1 MRKSIIAFVFG
12 ACLLPDA
19 AFTLGL
25 GEIEVNSAL
34 NQKLDADI
42 ALLSATPED
51 AEQLIVKLAP
61 AAEFSRAGI
70 DRPYL
75 LNSLRFSTEQKNGQ
89 LFIKVTTPKPVREP
103 FLNFLLEL
111 DWPKGHL
118 LREYTILLDPPVYM
132 GAEDTGSTVRPAAMQ
147 APAQPASRPA
157 ESQGGYRPAAAP
169 APVRQQTQV
178 PPQRP
183 VAQQPPRAASPRP
196 AIPAGSQRVQAGDT
210 AWSLAS
216 EMRPDQSIS
225 VEQMMIAML
234 RSNPEVFINNNV
246 NGLKRGYI
254 LRAPDYDTIAAIDP
268 NQAVALVREQNALWR
283 EYQQALAS
291 GAPASTLDAPAASA
305 TATADSTTTGDAR
318 LNIVS
323 AGTGEGA
330 GGGKDPT
337 QMSME
342 ELRRELALASEQLET
357 ERVEKEELNARVAAL
372 QAQVEKMKS
381 LLTIEDQSMAEMQA
395 AAETGVATNEAA
407 PDTATAE
414 PAAEAEQPVVGEEAP
429 GEESMPLEAEADAQP
444 ADEMADAATAEGEQ
458 ALFVDEQQVDEQQGE
473 AAQPDMPV
481 EQAAPVAQP
490 TDVMDTMPAD
500 FVTPPKKDPIAQIMS
515 NPLLMGGIGG
525 GVLLI
530 LLLILFLVKRRK
542 SAAEE
547 EAPAAAP
554 QPVEDELEKVADMV
568 EDEAVSDV
576 VSDEAVEES
585 MAEAAAEEEDFDAE
599 STMVL
604 STEDTVVTQAEE
616 AVEQPEEDRDDVIAE
631 ADVYLA
637 YGIYQQAEELLE
649 NAINEHP
656 DRDAY
661 RVKLAETHYASKN
674 ADAFVEVARALK
686 EKSGTDSKSWAKV
699 VAMGKDLC
707 PDNDLFTASDM
718 VDGVDLD
725 ELAPKVPEMDFDL
738 EGEAG
743 GAEETP
749 DLDFSLD
756 DEPLDLP
763 EAGSEDA
770 AILELDE
777 TASESSAVEDELE
790 FDLSEAEAV
799 APEPESAEEEEFS
812 LDIDASEL
820 DIEVKDETG
829 DRETEDEIDFTAEFT
844 EDASTDEKQDD
855 EELEVDISSELEE
868 TIITEATEAE
878 QAADEL
884 DMMLDEVETDS
895 KGDDELD
902 LDLGLDDAAEQAD
915 AELATEQTAEAEEEL
930 LDLDDDALGD
940 LDDVDEVATKL
951 DLARAY
957 LDMGDSEGTRSILD
971 EVMAEGNDEQKKEA
985 QELLDQLG

>member
-89 LFIKVTTPKPVREP
+89 LFIKVTTPKPIREP

-132 GAEDTGSTVRPAAMQ
+132 GAEAAGSSVRPAAMQ

-157 ESQGGYRPAAAP
+157 EPQGGYRPAAAS
-169 APVRQQTQV
+169 APVSRQTQAA
-178 PPQRP
+178 PTQRP
-183 VAQQPPRAASPRP
+183 VAQPPRAASPRP

-254 LRAPDYDTIAAIDP
+254 LRAPDYDTIAAIDRD
-268 NQAVALVREQNALWR
+268 QAVALVREQNALWR

-291 GAPASTLDAPAASA
+291 GAPASALESSAAGASV
-305 TATADSTTTGDAR
+305 TADSTTTGDAR

-323 AGTGEGA
+323 AGTGKGA

-395 AAETGVATNEAA
+395 AAETGAATNEAA
-407 PDTATAE
+407 PDSAAAE
-414 PAAEAEQPVVGEEAP
+414 PAAAEAEQPVTGEEAP
-429 GEESMPLEAEADAQP
+429 GEEPMPLEAETDGQP

-458 ALFVDEQQVDEQQGE
+458 ALFVDEQQQGEQQGE
-473 AAQPDMPV
+473 AAQQDMPA
-481 EQAAPVAQP
+481 EQTAPAMQP

-542 SAAEE
+542 SAAE

-707 PDNDLFTASDM
+707 PDNELFTASDM

-763 EAGSEDA
+763 ETGSEDT

-777 TASESSAVEDELE
+777 TTSETSTAEEELE
-790 FDLSEAEAV
+790 FDLSEAEAI
-799 APEPESAEEEEFS
+799 APEQESAEEEEFS

-820 DIEVKDETG
+820 DIEVKDEAG
-829 DRETEDEIDFTAEFT
+829 DKEAEDEIDFTAEFA
-844 EDASTDEKQDD
+844 EEAGADEKPDE

-884 DMMLDEVETDS
+884 DMMLDEAETDS

-902 LDLGLDDAAEQAD
+902 LDLGLDAE
-915 AELATEQTAEAEEEL
+915 ETTEPAEAETTEAEDEM

>member
-75 LNSLRFSTEQKNGQ
+75 LNSLRFSTEQKNGE
-89 LFIKVTTPKPVREP
+89 LFIKVTSPKPIREP

-132 GAEDTGSTVRPAAMQ
+132 GAEDTGSSVRPAAMQ

-157 ESQGGYRPAAAP
+157 EPQGGYRPAAAP
-169 APVRQQTQV
+169 APASMQS
-178 PPQRP
+178 
-183 VAQQPPRAASPRP
+183 QPAPAPSLPRPRAAASSRSSL
-196 AIPAGSQRVQAGDT
+196 PAGSRRIQAGDT
-210 AWSLAS
+210 AWSLANA
-216 EMRPDQSIS
+216 MRPDQSIS

-254 LRAPDYDTIAAIDP
+254 LRTPDYDAIAAIDRD
-268 NQAVALVREQNALWR
+268 QAAALVREQNALWR
-283 EYQQALAS
+283 EYQQALAG
-291 GAPASTLDAPAASA
+291 GAPASALDAAAAGASV
-305 TATADSTTTGDAR
+305 TADSTTTGEAR

-381 LLTIEDQSMAEMQA
+381 LLTIEDQTMAEMQA
-395 AAETGVATNEAA
+395 AADAGATDEAMPETAHAGEVMAE
-407 PDTATAE
+407 AE
-414 PAAEAEQPVVGEEAP
+414 PAAE
-429 GEESMPLEAEADAQP
+429 
-444 ADEMADAATAEGEQ
+444 
-458 ALFVDEQQVDEQQGE
+458 E
-473 AAQPDMPV
+473 AAD
-481 EQAAPVAQP
+481 EQAAPQDMATDDAGADVAAESEQP
-490 TDVMDTMPAD
+490 VFMDEQQEDMASQQAAGEQIAPAAQSTDVTDVMDTMPSD
-500 FVTPPKKDPIAQIMS
+500 FVTPPKKDPIAEIMA

-525 GVLLI
+525 GLLLI
-530 LLLILFLVKRRK
+530 LLLIIFLVKRRK
-542 SAAEE
+542 SVTEE
-547 EAPAAAP
+547 ETPSAAP
-554 QPVEDELEKVADMV
+554 MPVEDELEKVADMV

-616 AVEQPEEDRDDVIAE
+616 TVEQPEEERDDVIAE

-637 YGIYQQAEELLE
+637 YGIYQQAEELLQ

-686 EKSGTDSKSWAKV
+686 EKSGTDGKSWAKV

-707 PDNDLFTASDM
+707 PDNELFTASDM

-725 ELAPKVPEMDFDL
+725 DLAPKVPEMDFDL

-743 GAEETP
+743 DGDETP

-756 DEPLDLP
+756 EEPLDLP
-763 EAGSEDA
+763 ETGAEDTTVLEAG
-770 AILELDE
+770 E
-777 TASESSAVEDELE
+777 TAAQIDELE
-790 FDLSEAEAV
+790 FDLSDAEAV
-799 APEPESAEEEEFS
+799 APESEAAEEEEFS

-820 DIEVKDETG
+820 DIEVRDEAG
-829 DRETEDEIDFTAEFT
+829 DKAEDEIDFTAEFAEETGVDT
-844 EDASTDEKQDD
+844 EQAE
-855 EELEVDISSELEE
+855 EELEVDISGELEE

-884 DMMLDEVETDS
+884 DMMLEEAGVDTDTQS
-895 KGDDELD
+895 DDELD
-902 LDLGLDDAAEQAD
+902 LDLGLDAAAETTESVEAKTAAAD
-915 AELATEQTAEAEEEL
+915 EAA
-930 LDLDDDALGD
+930 LDQDDDALGD